1 MNATVLVLNQDYQP
15 LSICSVQRSMKLLFL
30 EKAELLHDDPE
41 KELSTT
47 RTSYQYPSVIRL
59 RNYIRIP
66 YTKVVLSRRNIMR
79 RDKFSCQYCAKKSDL
94 TIDHVLPKSRGGKDH
109 WENLVTACEKC
120 NVKKGSKTPQEAQM
134 PLKRKPYRPIPIT
147 FFREYNDR
155 QQQHGVNQSLPCQ
168 VLFQGRNWS

>member
-120 NVKKGSKTPQEAQM
+120 NVKTVSYTHLRAHE
-134 PLKRKPYRPIPIT
+134 T
-147 FFREYNDR
+147 
-155 QQQHGVNQSLPCQ
+155 
-168 VLFQGRNWS
+168 

>member
-59 RNYIRIP
+59 RKYIRIP

-79 RDKFSCQYCAKKSDL
+79 RDKFSCQYCAKKSEL
-94 TIDHVLPKSRGGKDH
+94 TIDHVLPKSRGGRDQ

-120 NVKKGSKTPQEAQM
+120 NVKKGNKTPKEAQM
-134 PLKRKPYRPIPIT
+134 PLMRKPYRPIPIT
-147 FFREYNDR
+147 FFESIMEMQDPWKPYLYM
-155 QQQHGVNQSLPCQ
+155 S
-168 VLFQGRNWS
+168 

>member
-94 TIDHVLPKSRGGKDH
+94 TIDHVLPKSRGGKDQ

-120 NVKKGSKTPQEAQM
+120 NVKKGKQNSPGSSNAT
-134 PLKRKPYRPIPIT
+134 
-147 FFREYNDR
+147 
-155 QQQHGVNQSLPCQ
+155 
-168 VLFQGRNWS
+168 